1 MKSKAIV
8 VAVVLLSSVALWAG
22 YTKWERT
29 HLGVVSSGGLCFAL
43 GGGWQQDR
51 NTPESGLYPARF
63 VSQSGVVRVILLP
76 PELGDLQTAAAGLL
90 QTFHVDPRSVRD
102 SFVREPFIA
111 ESGLSGIHVS
121 FRRLAEEKGRLVE
134 TECHDYLVRNHA
146 GRFVA
151 VNYQASAHGD
161 TVTMDRTIRNTL
173 RFQ

>member
-1 MKSKAIV
+1 MKSKASV
-8 VAVVLLSSVALWAG
+8 VVVVLLSSVALWAG
-22 YTKWERT
+22 YTKWERS

-76 PELGDLQTAAAGLL
+76 PELGDLQTAAAGLQ
-90 QTFHVDPRSVRD
+90 QTYNVDPRAVRN
-102 SFVREPFIA
+102 SFIHEPFVA
-111 ESGLSGIHVS
+111 ESSLSGVHVS
-121 FRRLAEEKGRLVE
+121 YRRLVEAKGHLVE

-151 VNYQASAHGD
+151 INYQTSAHWD
-161 TVTMDRTIRNTL
+161 SINMDRMIRNTL
-173 RFQ
+173 RLQ